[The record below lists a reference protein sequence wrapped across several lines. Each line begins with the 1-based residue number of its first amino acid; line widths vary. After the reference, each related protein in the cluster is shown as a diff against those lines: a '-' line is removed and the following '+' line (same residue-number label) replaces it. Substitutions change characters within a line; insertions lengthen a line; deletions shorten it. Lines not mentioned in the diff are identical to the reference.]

1 MADEKSSAT
10 VQAAYPRPCCSL
22 PIRLYD
28 IDGLLFEL
36 YEGGQPYQ
44 RHCIIWDRLR
54 TVTETQAAAVL
65 DEHKPD

>member
-1 MADEKSSAT
+1 MPEEKSAT
-10 VQAAYPRPCCSL
+10 EQAAYPRPCCSL

-44 RHCIIWDRLR
+44 RHSIFWNRLG
-54 TVTETQAAAVL
+54 TGTETQAAAAL
-65 DEHKPD
+65 EEHNHD